1 MTSLNDD
8 FTKRW
13 WGILTFDRDDDRFKE
28 NPRVS
33 PWKIYEDL
41 RRSLWISSISWKR
54 SFQLRESFSVSSN
67 IYMYIYIYARLT
79 GTHLCAEYVSFY
91 IIYNYRDNFRD
102 KPANL
107 SFINEVTLTVDHF
120 FSLFV
125 IFFICYTE
133 QNNLYDS
140 HAFYCYFIFI
150 YLFLHNI

>member
-1 MTSLNDD
+1 MRYFNVRPRRRQVQRRSKSISL
-8 FTKRW
+8 
-13 WGILTFDRDDDRFKE
+13 
-28 NPRVS
+28 
-33 PWKIYEDL
+33 EDL
-41 RRSLWISSISWKR
+41 RRSTKIFVDLVDFMKAIVSTSRK
-54 SFQLRESFSVSSN
+54 FFSLFGN
-67 IYMYIYIYARLT
+67 IYVYIYARLT